1 MSTPI
6 TGDSG
11 SKTPEGAAAR
21 QIFSKPPFRLFFN
34 ETKVPGRSDI
44 STSHPLT
51 FAFSEIDAD
60 LDSIE
65 AKVKK
70 LHAQHMKRVHCTKG
84 KFYSKYETQV
94 QPNPATVEF
103 VRSTLEAGPRD
114 KTQVPQTESQR
125 YGWYWDVSFSDPD
138 ILRDNRLNFR
148 HQSNQLIKLQTLVN
162 LASKVNKG
170 LDNPK

>member
-51 FAFSEIDAD
+51 FGKDVFHFGLVGLRFFYLPNIKIRLTRLGVVVEPT
-60 LDSIE
+60 
-65 AKVKK
+65 
-70 LHAQHMKRVHCTKG
+70 TK
-84 KFYSKYETQV
+84 
-94 QPNPATVEF
+94 
-103 VRSTLEAGPRD
+103 
-114 KTQVPQTESQR
+114 
-125 YGWYWDVSFSDPD
+125 
-138 ILRDNRLNFR
+138 
-148 HQSNQLIKLQTLVN
+148 
-162 LASKVNKG
+162 
-170 LDNPK
+170 

>member
-1 MSTPI
+1 MRIMKQRNSLE
-6 TGDSG
+6 S
-11 SKTPEGAAAR
+11 
-21 QIFSKPPFRLFFN
+21 
-34 ETKVPGRSDI
+34 
-44 STSHPLT
+44 
-51 FAFSEIDAD
+51 AFSEIDAD